1 MSQRIESP
9 RLRLGVLGIVAIAL
23 FVALFARLWYLQVLS
38 SESYLEAAEANRIR
52 IVQVEAP
59 RGRILDRDG
68 TVVVDNR
75 VSIVVTV
82 DRVRF
87 ADLDEPE
94 RMDMLRRLADELTR
108 YGSPATVEQLID
120 RVNDQR
126 YSRYAPVPVAEDVTE
141 ELKIYIEEHEA
152 LFPSVAVERVAVRRY
167 PFGTRAAHVIGYVGE
182 INDEELEERQN
193 KPKTYI
199 RGNQIGKTGIE
210 RIYEDDLRGM
220 PGQTAFEVDANG
232 DPVRILEDLSTP
244 PIPGDDVWLTIDI
257 ETQALAEDL
266 LAQALEDARN
276 RRVSANNLPNRGN
289 AGSVVV
295 TDPRNGEVLA
305 MASFPVYDPGDFI
318 NGISSKEYEYLTS
331 KEADA
336 PILNRAI
343 QGEYAPGSTFK
354 LFTGMAA
361 MASGLRTPD
370 QTINDTGAFTIDG
383 CRGEQCRFR
392 NAGSKAYGIVDM
404 RRAMTVSS
412 DVYFYSIGADFW
424 DARGRLGEEALQ
436 EVVRRFGFDQET
448 GVPLPSEQ
456 DGRLPTPQQRKEQY
470 DANPGLFAERN
481 WYTGDN
487 VNMAIGQGDVA
498 VTPLQLANGYA
509 TFANGGTRYAPNIA
523 LKVTRSGSPE
533 TVKRSFEPRING
545 RVDIDPTH
553 RQAMIDGLVGVTTRE
568 GGTATSTF
576 SDFPNDTFPVAGKTG
591 TAQVNGK
598 ADTALFAAFGP
609 AQDPRYQV
617 AIVLE
622 ESGFGG
628 TAAAPVARAL
638 FDVFAG
644 VAPMP
649 EIQPGGALVEPP
661 PADGEVE
668 PGADPERPASRLD
681 QIAEGGAD

>member
-1 MSQRIESP
+1 MSRVESP
-9 RLRLGVLGIVAIAL
+9 RLRLGVLGIVVIAL
-23 FVALFARLWYLQVLS
+23 FVPLFARLWYLQVLS
-38 SESYLEAAEANRIR
+38 TESFTEAAEANRIR
-52 IVQVEAP
+52 VVQVEAP

-68 TVVVDNR
+68 TVLVDNR

-87 ADLDEPE
+87 AELEDDE
-94 RMDMLRRLADELTR
+94 RTAMLERLAAELTR
-108 YGSPATVEQLID
+108 YGSPSTVDQLLD

-126 YSRYAPVPVAEDVTE
+126 YSRYAPVPVAEDATE
-141 ELKIYIEEHEA
+141 ELKIYVEEHAE

-182 INDEELEERQN
+182 INDEELLEREN

-199 RGNQIGKTGIE
+199 RGNQIGKTGVE

-220 PGQTAFEVDANG
+220 PGQTVFEVDAMG
-232 DPVRILEDLSTP
+232 DPVRILSDLSTP

-257 ETQALAEDL
+257 ETQALSEDL
-266 LAQALEDARN
+266 MAQALEAARK
-276 RRVSANNLPNRGN
+276 RRVSGGNLANRGN

-305 MASFPVYDPGDFI
+305 MASYPLYDPSDFV
-318 NGISSKEYEYLTS
+318 NGISSTRWEFLNS
-331 KEADA
+331 SEADK

-361 MASGLRTPD
+361 MVNGLRTPE
-370 QTINDTGAFTIDG
+370 QPFVDTGTFTLEE
-383 CRGEQCRFR
+383 CRGQCTFR
-392 NAGSKAYGIVDM
+392 NAGSKAYGTVDM
-404 RRAMTVSS
+404 SRAMTVSS
-412 DVYFYSIGADFW
+412 DAYFYSIGADFW
-424 DARGRLGEEALQ
+424 RARGRLGDEALQ
-436 EVVRRFGFDQET
+436 ETVRLFGFDQET

-456 DGRLPTPQQRKEQY
+456 DGRIPTPTQRKAQY
-470 DANPGLFAERN
+470 EANPELFLTGD
-481 WYTGDN
+481 WFTGDN
-487 VNMAIGQGDVA
+487 VNMSIGQGDVA

-533 TVKRSFEPRING
+533 NVKRSFEPRING
-545 RVDIDPTH
+545 KVEMPAEY
-553 RQAMIDGLVGVTTRE
+553 RQSMLEGLVGVTTKE
-568 GGTATSTF
+568 GGTAVTTF

-591 TAQVNGK
+591 TAQVNDK

-609 AQDPRYQV
+609 AYAPEYQV

-649 EIQPGGALVEPP
+649 VIQPGGALIDRVPEGGEADETPES
-661 PADGEVE
+661 PAD
-668 PGADPERPASRLD
+668 RLGD
-681 QIAEGGAD
+681 IAEGGAD